1 MEKDWM
7 VLLQQHNQLG
17 QVLKLNRDTE
27 KYGLVL
33 SEQDAM
39 MILKERENSLREQ
52 RRIEFGEGII
62 SKIIYEFCDSD
73 FIDQN
78 NYVET
83 IIRLQEIFYLFKN
96 EMEDEITDD
105 ELLHL
110 MKEQYELICF
120 GDLDYLEGTCLNIF
134 SQAIRAGYQGY
145 QGTEGRRDYAKFDE
159 VQRWDYDQKY
169 TPDMLEYG
177 HLKKISTHLW
187 EEKENGYRN
196 GRTGSNRGEISRAI
210 YGV

>member
-1 MEKDWM
+1 MKQDWI
-7 VLLQQHNQLG
+7 VLLQRQNQLG
-17 QVLKLNRDTE
+17 KVIETNQKTAP
-27 KYGLVL
+27 YGLVL
-33 SEQDAM
+33 SQQDAEL
-39 MILKERENSLREQ
+39 IIQEHHHALREQ
-52 RRIEFGEGII
+52 RRVEFGDGITP
-62 SKIIYEFCDSD
+62 KIIYEFCDSD

-83 IIRLQEIFYLFKN
+83 IIRLQEIFYLFKK

-159 VQRWDYDQKY
+159 VQRWDYDLY
-169 TPDMLEYG
+169 FET
-177 HLKKISTHLW
+177 LKELCW
-187 EEKENGYRN
+187 G
-196 GRTGSNRGEISRAI
+196 
-210 YGV
+210 